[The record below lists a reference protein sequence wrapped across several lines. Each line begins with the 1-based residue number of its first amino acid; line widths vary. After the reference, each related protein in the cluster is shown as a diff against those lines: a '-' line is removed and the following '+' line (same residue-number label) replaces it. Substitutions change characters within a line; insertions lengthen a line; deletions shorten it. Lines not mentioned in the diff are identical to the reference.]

1 MNATTTALP
10 VMVGLFRWL
19 TMLAWLILF
28 AVYWGAGTRSFI
40 THAGHSSP
48 RDRISMLVMAFGAL
62 ALFGSM
68 VIVLLGSPRAGSH
81 RPARQSDDDLRG
93 ERLRDRALDAGGYLR
108 SLRCRRGP
116 MRRAACTLGA

>member
-1 MNATTTALP
+1 VNATTTALP

-19 TMLAWLILF
+19 TMLAWLIWF

-62 ALFGSM
+62 GLFGRM
-68 VIVLLGSPRAGSH
+68 VIVLSAVLVLEATD
-81 RPARQSDDDLRG
+81 RPGGRMTTDTLDDYVI
-93 ERLRDRALDAGGYLR
+93 EH
-108 SLRCRRGP
+108 P
-116 MRRAACTLGA
+116 AAIHGR